1 MAMKKIDL
9 KKVIAHMDMNTFFV
23 SVERLKDPSL
33 IGKPVVVGGSPHGR
47 GVVSAAS
54 YEARQFG
61 IHSAMP
67 MAQAV
72 KACADLVIVSGRHTD
87 YSMYSKMVKKIL
99 GDFSPLVE
107 MASIDEGYIDL
118 TGTEA
123 LWGPPAV
130 AGQIIR
136 QRILDETELP
146 ASIGISTNKLVS
158 KVASDMAKPAGD
170 PRLAGPGE
178 ARQGASNHPF
188 MTSEGVLV
196 VPPGKEAEFLAPLP
210 LVHLP
215 GCGKVTKVRFESM
228 GIYKVQDLAALDE
241 NQVKSLGDAG
251 RSLWHRSHGIGSQQ
265 LTTDYRRKS
274 ISKERTFRED
284 ISDHARLRTVLHKL
298 TEGIATILRSKG
310 LFAKT
315 VTIKLRYRGFETHTH
330 AKTLSEPTDVTSTL
344 FETGVKLF
352 EEQWDR
358 QRPVRLLG
366 IGVSNL
372 VANYQGDLFAQA
384 GEDTEHRRL
393 AAVDRLRER
402 YGRDILLSGESV
414 NAIEWEDGES
424 GL

>member
-1 MAMKKIDL
+1 MALKKLDP

-23 SVERLKDPSL
+23 SVERLRDPDL
-33 IGKPVVVGGSPHGR
+33 IGKPVVVGGSPDGR
-47 GVVSAAS
+47 GVVSSAS

-72 KACADLVIVSGRHTD
+72 KACPDLVIVNSRHTD

-118 TGTEA
+118 TGTEG
-123 LWGPPAV
+123 LWGSPAA
-130 AGQIIR
+130 AGQSIR

-170 PRLAGPGE
+170 PRLAGAAG
-178 ARQGASNHPF
+178 ARKGASNHPF
-188 MTSEGVLV
+188 ITSEGILV

-215 GCGKVTKVRFESM
+215 GCGKVTKTRFESM
-228 GIYKVQDLAALDE
+228 GIYKVQDLAILDE

-251 RSLWHRSHGIGSQQ
+251 RMLWHRAHGIGSQQ
-265 LTTDYRRKS
+265 LTTDYQRKS

-284 ISDHARLRTVLHKL
+284 ISDRAKLRTILHKL
-298 TEGIATILRSKG
+298 TEGIATILRSKD

-315 VTIKLRYRGFETHTH
+315 ITTVAHSVLFVSTHPVGQHHSCGRAHWEQLHWFLQASLLRMV
-330 AKTLSEPTDVTSTL
+330 D
-344 FETGVKLF
+344 
-352 EEQWDR
+352 Q
-358 QRPVRLLG
+358 
-366 IGVSNL
+366 
-372 VANYQGDLFAQA
+372 AQH
-384 GEDTEHRRL
+384 G
-393 AAVDRLRER
+393 
-402 YGRDILLSGESV
+402 
-414 NAIEWEDGES
+414 
-424 GL
+424 